1 MRQLQTND
9 VFRMSRIFKKL
20 SIKASDI
27 DLGAEQ
33 EKEEAPENADEKL
46 ALAVIL
52 KVVENLY
59 LAQAE
64 INEFLG
70 DLVGMTGDEFGKL
83 PIKETIRHIKE
94 FKELDGIA
102 DFFARVGQWTK
113 SL

>member
-9 VFRMSRIFKKL
+9 IFRMSRIFKKL
-20 SIKASDI
+20 SIKAADVEMET
-27 DLGAEQ
+27 AEG
-33 EKEEAPENADEKL
+33 KTPDNADEKL

-52 KVVENLY
+52 KVVENLH

-64 INEFLG
+64 INDFLG
-70 DLVGMTGDEFGKL
+70 DLVGITGEEFGVL
-83 PIKETIRHIKE
+83 PISETIQYIKE